1 MRQHILCELMI
12 ALISLSFSVNTV
24 SAGPFE
30 DGLAAADRGDYP
42 TAVDLLRPL
51 AEQGDARL
59 TTGHGTAR
67 AQFALGLRYEYGGRG
82 VTPDYGK
89 ALEWYHLA
97 AMQGDAEAQFSLG
110 RMYENGK
117 GSTQDYKKAVEW
129 YRLAAKQG
137 YADAQDFLGTMF
149 RLERGVTQDF
159 VRAHMWYNL
168 AAAQG
173 TNYYAPKQRELI
185 SQQMTPQQIAEAQA
199 MARKC
204 EASKYKDCD

>member
-1 MRQHILCELMI
+1 MRQHIFHTLKNFLLM
-12 ALISLSFSVNTV
+12 LSFSVSTA

-59 TTGHGTAR
+59 ATGHGTAR

-82 VTPDYGK
+82 VAPDYGK
-89 ALEWYHLA
+89 ALKWYHLA
-97 AMQGDAEAQFSLG
+97 AMQEDAEAQFSLG

-117 GSTQDYKKAVEW
+117 GTTQDYKKAVEW

-149 RLERGVTQDF
+149 SLGHGVTQDF

-168 AAAQG
+168 AAAHG

>member
-1 MRQHILCELMI
+1 MRRHILRGLKIFLLM
-12 ALISLSFSVNTV
+12 ASFSVNAV

-42 TAVDLLRPL
+42 TAVELLRPL

-59 TTGHGTAR
+59 AIGHGTAR
-67 AQFALGLRYEYGGRG
+67 AQFALGLMYEYGGRG
-82 VTPDYGK
+82 VTQDYEK
-89 ALEWYHLA
+89 AVEWYRLA
-97 AMQGDAEAQFSLG
+97 AMQGDAEAQFNLG

-117 GSTQDYKKAVEW
+117 GVTQDYKKAVDW

-149 RLERGVTQDF
+149 CFGRGVTQDF
-159 VRAHMWYNL
+159 VRAHTWYNL

-173 TNYYAPKQRELI
+173 SNYYAPKQRELI